1 MFLNFKTQIAKI
13 FNRLLAQILNQLT
26 NKKMEENKVIEFNKI
41 LKEKGLTIV
50 CAESI
55 TAGLLA
61 STIASISGASEI
73 LKGSIVTY
81 SRELKTS
88 ILGVDPRI
96 IDDNT
101 AESKE
106 TTIEMAYGLTKIY
119 PCADIFVAVTGV
131 ASVSTNEYV
140 INKEVGQIYI
150 AVYHK
155 NKMNILDK
163 IIDKKEIK
171 MVSDRAIK
179 NNMAKTERNII
190 REITVG
196 NIFDFILSIV

>member
-1 MFLNFKTQIAKI
+1 MEIDSAEI
-13 FNRLLAQILNQLT
+13 FNQ
-26 NKKMEENKVIEFNKI
+26 K
-41 LKEKGLTIV
+41 LKEKKLTIV

-61 STIASISGASEI
+61 STIASIPGASDV

-88 ILGVDPRI
+88 ILNVDPRI

-101 AESKE
+101 AESIQ

-119 PCADIFVAVTGV
+119 PSADIFVAVTGV
-131 ASVSTNEYV
+131 ASAPKNGYKLD
-140 INKEVGQIYI
+140 KEVGQIYI

-155 NKMNILDK
+155 NKMNELGK
-163 IIDKKEIK
+163 IIDQNDIK
-171 MVSDRAIK
+171 RISDIAK
-179 NNMAKTERNII
+179 QNNVEKTKRNII
-190 REITVG
+190 RELTVQS
-196 NIFDFILSIV
+196 IFDFILSVI